1 MVKNNLFAREEV
13 ADITIPADRDEADN
27 FQTMDQFHPALPRI
41 IAHRGASA
49 AAPENTIAAFAEA
62 VRVSADGIEMDVRL
76 AADGVPVV
84 IHDPTLNRTGR
95 IDGKIRHLTSA
106 ELKVCD
112 VGKWFRVKSD
122 GQNTRPF
129 AGEYLPTLERTLEFL
144 KDYRGLLY
152 LELKCRES
160 ELQRL
165 VRAVCEIVC
174 DVGRKNRVIVK
185 SFRLSAVPFV
195 KAFCPE
201 IRTAALFAPKISNL
215 FRKHKHLISLA
226 NGIGADEISIHYT
239 LATRKLLKNAA
250 RRGMPVTIWTT
261 DSRRILDRAIRL
273 GVAGIIT
280 NDPERMIQR
289 RNEALGLA
297 RL

>member
-27 FQTMDQFHPALPRI
+27 SQTMDQFHPALPRI

-129 AGEYLPTLERTLEFL
+129 AGECLPTLERTLEFL

-185 SFRLSAVPFV
+185 SFRLSAVPLV
-195 KAFCPE
+195 KVFCPE

-239 LATRKLLKNAA
+239 LATRKLLKNAG